1 MGPGR
6 DLMVVNMNQF
16 FQRSPV
22 SLVWMLQNMSKYNLP
37 PDYIRQEEEIIN
49 NMDVEKH
56 KALAQK
62 YIDPSKM
69 IYLIVGDAETQLEP
83 LKELGL
89 GEPVLLN

>member
-49 NMDVEKH
+49 NMDVKKH